1 MSTMSIPDLEMGL
14 TGEVHQAAR
23 AFAATLAATPAF
35 LAFEQAHDAL
45 RGDEAA
51 QRAGAA
57 YQEKQQ
63 SLHMMLMLNA
73 VSVEEQDELDRL
85 RDAFLGAPSV
95 VAMLQAQ
102 EDLQALCRTT
112 ADMLSEVI
120 ELDVAAACGPRCC
133 G

>member
-1 MSTMSIPDLEMGL
+1 MNAVTIPDLEMGL

-23 AFAATLAATPAF
+23 AFAAALATTPAF
-35 LAFEQAHDAL
+35 LAFEQAHDTL
-45 RGDEAA
+45 RGDAAA

-63 SLHMMLMLNA
+63 ALHMLLMLHA
-73 VSVEEQDELDRL
+73 VGAEEQAELARL
-85 RDAFLGAPSV
+85 RDAFLTAPSV

-102 EDLQALCRTT
+102 EALQALCRATT
-112 ADMLSEVI
+112 DVLSEAI
-120 ELDVAAACGPRCC
+120 DLDIAAACGPRCC